1 MGAWDSAYE
10 LKHRNIETTMLLFNL
25 KPEQFDKG
33 RLIVVHFTV
42 V

>member
-1 MGAWDSAYE
+1 MGAWDSAHE
-10 LKHRNIETTMLLFNL
+10 LKHSDIETTMLLFNL